1 MEEADADCDQKTG
14 KCKFQPNGMIA
25 SGGASK
31 SSSRKSSIRS
41 LDDLPMAPGIT
52 DNANNLNKPES
63 SLKHRSNLSLDPS
76 ALVSNIRPPNRYI
89 SVTGD
94 VDVNCNTG
102 GSNSNV
108 RGHLANQNQ
117 AHFDG
122 YAGVNP
128 VA

>member
-1 MEEADADCDQKTG
+1 MEDADLDCDKTH
-14 KCKFQPNGMIA
+14 KSKIQPNGMIA
-25 SGGASK
+25 SGGGA
-31 SSSRKSSIRS
+31 SSRKSSVKS
-41 LDDLPMAPGIT
+41 LDDLPMAPSIA
-52 DNANNLNKPES
+52 DNGNNLNKPES
-63 SLKHRSNLSLDPS
+63 SLKHKSNLSLDPS

-102 GSNSNV
+102 GNNSNA